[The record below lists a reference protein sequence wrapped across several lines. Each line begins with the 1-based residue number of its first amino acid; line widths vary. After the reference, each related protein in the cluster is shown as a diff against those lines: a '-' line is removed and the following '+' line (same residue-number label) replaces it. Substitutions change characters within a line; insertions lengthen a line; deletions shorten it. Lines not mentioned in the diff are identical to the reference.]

1 MATKRQ
7 APEDSNLKSNT
18 SDAPSRKRFK
28 PNPGSFRAQTDL
40 KLGPKSFKK
49 AHPTNHIKSQIRSLR
64 RLLEGNRKDDLPANV
79 RVEKERAL
87 QTAEQELKDAER
99 AKKRSDMIGRYH
111 KTRFFDRQ
119 KAERRLK
126 KARKELRAYEGEDDE
141 MREEL
146 GRKVDD
152 AEVDLNYALYFP
164 YEEHYV
170 SLFPT
175 RKEGGEEVKKAEG
188 ERHGDPEMWELVKKC
203 MAKSKRELEL
213 LREGR
218 LKDDEEEDEVKDE
231 EMERKAVR
239 KDKKSVKKE
248 KEGKA
253 SAVKA
258 SPKSAEEEHDG
269 SSSDDNGGGFFE

>member
-1 MATKRQ
+1 
-7 APEDSNLKSNT
+7 
-18 SDAPSRKRFK
+18 
-28 PNPGSFRAQTDL
+28 
-40 KLGPKSFKK
+40 
-49 AHPTNHIKSQIRSLR
+49 
-64 RLLEGNRKDDLPANV
+64 
-79 RVEKERAL
+79 
-87 QTAEQELKDAER
+87 
-99 AKKRSDMIGRYH
+99 MIGRYH

-126 KARKELRAYEGEDDE
+126 KARKELRAYEGEDDGT
-141 MREEL
+141 REEL
-146 GRKVDD
+146 GRRVDD

-218 LKDDEEEDEVKDE
+218 LKDDEEGEDDVKDE
-231 EMERKAVR
+231 EAERNAA
-239 KDKKSVKKE
+239 KKQKKLAKKE
-248 KEGKA
+248 EEGKA
-253 SAVKA
+253 AAVKA
-258 SPKSAEEEHDG
+258 SAKSAKEEDDG